1 MLRVAGM
8 RIHREA
14 LVCVLTA
21 LLPRHT
27 LPWLPAA
34 RADPSSCAAPQ
45 GAAGSH
51 LLSEKEEL
59 KTQTPGAV
67 PRRLGWLGA
76 LGSVLPPCLVLSS
89 VDTLSAHPSRAALSG
104 SRG

>member
-1 MLRVAGM
+1 MLHVAGM

-14 LVCVLTA
+14 PVCVLTA

-51 LLSEKEEL
+51 LPSEKEEL

-67 PRRLGWLGA
+67 RRRLGWLGA
-76 LGSVLPPCLVLSS
+76 PGSVLPLCLVLSS
-89 VDTLSAHPSRAALSG
+89 VDTLSAHPSRADLSG
-104 SRG
+104 SSG